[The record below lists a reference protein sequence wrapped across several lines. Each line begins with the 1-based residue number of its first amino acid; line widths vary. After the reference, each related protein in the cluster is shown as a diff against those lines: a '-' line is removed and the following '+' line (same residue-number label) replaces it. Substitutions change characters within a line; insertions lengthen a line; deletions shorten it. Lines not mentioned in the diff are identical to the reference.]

1 MGYRRGALRVWHRR
15 HEEPVH
21 TGRKPAENGLETLG
35 AAAALSDENI
45 ATPPSRKRQ
54 RTSGRAREFENIRL
68 AEEWVAEFDYRPTKC
83 RKTYRVVVVWKDL
96 DVFRGQKKLFD
107 YDRCFF
113 YITND
118 RLSSQEDIV
127 FDANDRCN
135 QENLIEQ
142 QKNDVRAFTAP
153 LDSLNSNWA
162 YMVIASL
169 AWSLKAWAA
178 LLLPV
183 HARWRERHEAE
194 KQALLRMDFSTF
206 RNALINIPAQ
216 IIRTSGKILYRLLAW
231 NPWLSVFFRLLDGIN
246 RPLRC

>member
-1 MGYRRGALRVWHRR
+1 
-15 HEEPVH
+15 
-21 TGRKPAENGLETLG
+21 
-35 AAAALSDENI
+35 
-45 ATPPSRKRQ
+45 
-54 RTSGRAREFENIRL
+54 
-68 AEEWVAEFDYRPTKC
+68 
-83 RKTYRVVVVWKDL
+83 
-96 DVFRGQKKLFD
+96 
-107 YDRCFF
+107 
-113 YITND
+113 
-118 RLSSQEDIV
+118 
-127 FDANDRCN
+127 
-135 QENLIEQ
+135 
-142 QKNDVRAFTAP
+142 
-153 LDSLNSNWA
+153 
-162 YMVIASL
+162 MVIASL